1 MDEPFGAVDPLVR
14 VHLQD
19 FFLDLQKTLHKTVV
33 MVTHDIDEAVK
44 MGDRVAVFNTHGELA
59 HLPGQPLSLRSQAM
73 ISWPI
78 SSAVPEGYAA
88 WRSRRSTQSG
98 CCR

>member
-1 MDEPFGAVDPLVR
+1 MAADPPVLLTDEPFGAVDPLVR

-44 MGDRVAVFNTHGELA
+44 MAIASPSSTLTASWRIC
-59 HLPGQPLSLRSQAM
+59 QA
-73 ISWPI
+73 SHSPC
-78 SSAVPEGYAA
+78 AA
-88 WRSRRSTQSG
+88 KR
-98 CCR
+98 